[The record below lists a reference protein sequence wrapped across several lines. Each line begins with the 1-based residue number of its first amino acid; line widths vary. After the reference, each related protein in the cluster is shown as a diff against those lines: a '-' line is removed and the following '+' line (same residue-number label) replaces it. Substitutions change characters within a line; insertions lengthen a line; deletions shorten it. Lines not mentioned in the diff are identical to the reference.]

1 MLTVGLTGGIASGK
15 TTVSRILEEKG
26 AVVADADVLAH
37 ELMDG
42 DQSLRAQV
50 AAEFG
55 DPAVVDG
62 RIDRKHLGELV
73 FSDPERLAALN
84 RLVHPLVIERVER
97 ILEGW
102 RAQDTAPFG
111 VVQVPLLIEAG
122 MAEIFD
128 KIVVIVSS
136 PEQQVKRLL
145 EAGLTEDEAL
155 SRLSS
160 QLQDWERLPFADLT
174 LINKGNLKVLASES
188 DRLFR
193 RLEEMATED
202 GGN

>member
-42 DQSLRAQV
+42 DVSLRAQV

-55 DPAVVDG
+55 DPAVVGG

-73 FSDPERLAALN
+73 FSDPERLKALN

-122 MAEIFD
+122 MVEMFD

>member
-1 MLTVGLTGGIASGK
+1 MLTVGLTGGIACGK

-42 DQSLRAQV
+42 DPSLQARV

-62 RIDRKHLGELV
+62 RVDRKHLGELV

-84 RLVHPLVIERVER
+84 RLVHPLVIERVEGV
-97 ILEGW
+97 LEGW

-122 MAEIFD
+122 MAEMFD
-128 KIVVIVSS
+128 KIVVIVSN

-145 EAGLTEDEAL
+145 EAGLTEEEGL

-160 QLQDWERLPFADLT
+160 QLHDWERLPFADLT

-193 RLEEMATED
+193 RLEDMATED